1 MTHPFTQAMPTLD
14 NYWRSIVL
22 FGQNT
27 ACYKFALAQVL
38 LEKAETGVSEVPL
51 NALAE
56 VYADNICQHLI
67 KSPIQG
73 TNPTNSYLQTCRD
86 YNLGKVE
93 RTKLIEATN
102 RTGFRYVFDAFH
114 NISGG
119 ELPLTFFSIDKEAKQ
134 VVLHDEMLE
143 LVTLPQAQSLIGE
156 VDSRWSLVEASWR
169 MKLNRNMVSVQY
181 DATDTVFYEDRI
193 HRRNNITSA
202 KSALNGYQK
211 GHCFYCFSPI
221 SINSGSNALADVD
234 HFIPHVLGKTLDGLN
249 IDGVWNLVLSCKDC
263 NRGKGGKFDKV
274 PELELLHR
282 LHQRNSYLIHSHH
295 PLRETLILQTGKS
308 DAARISFLQDAH
320 SAACLNRIHT
330 WSPKTFGPSPFEG
343 KT

>member
-1 MTHPFTQAMPTLD
+1 MTHPFTKAMPTLD

-27 ACYKFALAQVL
+27 ACYKFALAQAL

-56 VYADNICQHLI
+56 VYADNICQHLL

-86 YNLGKVE
+86 YNVGEVDQ
-93 RTKLIEATN
+93 TKLIDATN

-119 ELPLTFFSIDKEAKQ
+119 ELPLTFFSIDKEAKR
-134 VVLHDEMLE
+134 VILHDEMLG
-143 LVTLPQAQSLIGE
+143 LVSLPQAQSLVSE

-169 MKLNRNMVSVQY
+169 MKLSRNIVSVNY
-181 DATDTVFYEDRI
+181 DAEDVVFYENNTQ
-193 HRRNNITSA
+193 RRSNITSA
-202 KSALNGYQK
+202 RSALNGYQK
-211 GHCFYCFSPI
+211 GHCFYCFSQV
-221 SINSGSNALADVD
+221 STQNGSSNLADVD
-234 HFIPHVLGKTLDGLN
+234 HFIPHALRNTLDGLN
-249 IDGVWNLVLSCKDC
+249 VDGVWNLVLACKEC
-263 NRGKGGKFDKV
+263 NRGTGGKFDKIPTV
-274 PELELLHR
+274 ELLHR

-295 PLRETLILQTGKS
+295 PLRETLISQTGRT
-308 DAARISFLQDAH
+308 DADRISFLQDVH
-320 SAACLNRIHT
+320 TAACLNKIIT
-330 WSPKTFGPSPFEG
+330 WSPKTVGLSPF
-343 KT
+343 

>member
-27 ACYKFALAQVL
+27 ACYKFALAQAL
-38 LEKAETGVSEVPL
+38 LEKAGTGVSEVPL

-73 TNPTNSYLQTCRD
+73 TNPTNSYLQICRD
-86 YNLGKVE
+86 YSEGKAE
-93 RTKLIEATN
+93 QNKLIDATK

-119 ELPLTFFSIDKEAKQ
+119 ELPLRFFSIDKEAKR
-134 VVLHDEMLE
+134 VVLHEEMLE
-143 LVTLPQAQSLIGE
+143 LVSMTQAQSLVSE

-169 MKLNRNMVSVQY
+169 MKLSRNIVSVNY
-181 DATDTVFYEDRI
+181 NADDVVFYENNKQ
-193 HRRNNITSA
+193 HRRNITSA
-202 KSALNGYQK
+202 RSALNGYQK
-211 GHCFYCFSPI
+211 GHCFYCFSQI
-221 SINSGSNALADVD
+221 SNRSGSTNLADVD
-234 HFIPHVLGKTLDGLN
+234 HFIPNALQNTLEGLN
-249 IDGVWNLVLSCKDC
+249 LDGVWNLVLACKEC
-263 NRGKGGKFDKV
+263 NRGTGGKSDKIPTV
-274 PELELLHR
+274 KLLQR

-295 PLRETLILQTGKS
+295 PLRETLISQTGKTEA
-308 DAARISFLQDAH
+308 DRISFLQDVH
-320 SAACLNRIHT
+320 TAACQNKIIT
-330 WSPKTFGPSPFEG
+330 WSPKTVGLSPF
-343 KT
+343 